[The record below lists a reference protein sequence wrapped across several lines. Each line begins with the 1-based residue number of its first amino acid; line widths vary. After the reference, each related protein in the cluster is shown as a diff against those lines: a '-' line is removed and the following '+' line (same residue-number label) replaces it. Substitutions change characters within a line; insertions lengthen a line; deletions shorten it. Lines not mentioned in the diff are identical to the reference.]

1 MGTCMN
7 RMMTVFAAVAL
18 AIALAGGAMA
28 QQKGSEIAIIDTQLL
43 LEKAEAA
50 KNARQQIEKLRAEI
64 VQSVNEQQQE
74 LRQMNQ
80 TLVKDRATLAE
91 EVFQQ
96 RMREIVQKNAEMQ
109 RAAQEQ
115 QHKLDAAS
123 RAAAQKIEGVVSEIV
138 DELKKEHKYALVVVR
153 SATMGKPTVPDI
165 TSDVLGRLDRRMPTV
180 EVTLQ

>member
-1 MGTCMN
+1 MN

-138 DELKKEHKYALVVVR
+138 DELKKDALVVVR